1 MNARLE
7 ALTGLSLADPE
18 LLLLALLLPLAL
30 QLGAR
35 RGPPALFFAPAPF
48 LVEIERALPTWRT
61 RLAPLPRALWVLGM
75 LAALCALARPVE
87 RVPLPREVLGID
99 LVLCLDVS
107 SSMAA
112 SDLDPAR
119 TRLEVAKAAAASFI
133 EARPDDRIGI
143 LTFARYPD
151 VIAPPTAD
159 RRALRE
165 LLERVQ
171 LVERDG
177 PEDATGIGTAL
188 ARAAQVLA
196 SSTAASKVAILF
208 TDGEENVASALTP
221 AEIAPLHA
229 AQLCRELGVRAHGI
243 VAGAPDPNAAPLD
256 ARELRQVA
264 EAAGGAFFQV
274 GDAAA
279 LAGVF
284 SAIDALEKAPLA
296 EPGHRIEERF
306 APFLLAAL
314 LLLLASR
321 LFGARLLEVAP

>member
-18 LLLLALLLPLAL
+18 LLLLALLVPLAL
-30 QLGAR
+30 LLGAR
-35 RGPPALFFAPAPF
+35 RGPPALLFAPAPF
-48 LVEIERALPTWRT
+48 LAELERELPTWRT
-61 RLAPLPRALWVLGM
+61 RLALLPRALWVLGS
-75 LAALCALARPVE
+75 LAALFALARPVE
-87 RVPLPREVLGID
+87 RVPLPREVLGLDI
-99 LVLCLDVS
+99 VLCLDVS

-112 SDLDPAR
+112 RDLDPAR
-119 TRLEVAKAAAASFI
+119 TRLAVAKEAAQRFVD
-133 EARPDDRIGI
+133 ARPDDRIGI
-143 LTFARYPD
+143 LGFARYPD
-151 VIAPPTAD
+151 VIAPPTTD
-159 RRALRE
+159 RRALRD
-165 LLERVQ
+165 LLGGIE

-188 ARAAQVLA
+188 ARAAQLLA

-229 AQLCRELGVRAHGI
+229 AQLCRELGVRVYGI
-243 VAGAPDPNAAPLD
+243 VAGAPDPAGAPLD
-256 ARELRQVA
+256 TRELRQVA

-279 LAGVF
+279 LASVF
-284 SAIDALEKAPLA
+284 AAIDALEKAPLA
-296 EPGHRIEERF
+296 EPRYRIEERF

-314 LLLLASR
+314 ALLLASR
-321 LFGARLLEVAP
+321 ILGARFLEVAP